1 MNAGLLSLIM
11 EERTLGARSASEVGE
26 SSESAGEGAAD

>member
-26 SSESAGEGAAD
+26 SGESAGEGAAD